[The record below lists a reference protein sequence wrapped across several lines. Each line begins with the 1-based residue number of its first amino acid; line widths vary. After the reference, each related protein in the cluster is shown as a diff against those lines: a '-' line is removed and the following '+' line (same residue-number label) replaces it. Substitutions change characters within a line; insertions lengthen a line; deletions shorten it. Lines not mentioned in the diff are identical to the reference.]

1 MASAMN
7 ADAPVVPKRGEI
19 WLADL
24 SPTRGREQAGNRP
37 VLVLSVDDF
46 NLGPAELVIV
56 APITT
61 TIRGIPSHVV
71 VKPPEGGL
79 SRPSA
84 VLCDAVRSISKGRLV
99 RTWGRVSSPTL
110 DRVEDC
116 LRILMG
122 L

>member
-1 MASAMN
+1 M
-7 ADAPVVPKRGEI
+7 
-19 WLADL
+19 
-24 SPTRGREQAGNRP
+24 
-37 VLVLSVDDF
+37 LVLSVDEF

-56 APITT
+56 APITK

-84 VLCDAVRSISKGRLV
+84 VLCDAVRSISKERLLEA
-99 RTWGRVSSPTL
+99 WGRVSPSTL
-110 DRVEDC
+110 GQVEDC